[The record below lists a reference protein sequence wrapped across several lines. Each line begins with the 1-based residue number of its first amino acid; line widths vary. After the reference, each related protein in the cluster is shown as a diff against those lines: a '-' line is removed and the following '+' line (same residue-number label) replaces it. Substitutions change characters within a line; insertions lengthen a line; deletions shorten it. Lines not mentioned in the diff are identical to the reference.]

1 VFNFHN
7 IAGHPITSLGGLVA
21 FLVDAGLL
29 AWGKITWEQF
39 LIFVALS
46 GVGALMKDPL
56 KKE

>member
-1 VFNFHN
+1 VD
-7 IAGHPITSLGGLVA
+7 HPITSLGGLVV
-21 FLVDAGLL
+21 FLVGAGLL